1 MKMIVLLVTAG
12 LIGWWMWNSLGGPQG
27 TAAMPG
33 GGPQPVIEKAG
44 EAVNSLN
51 DANRKM
57 QEAIRQEVPP
67 APPP

>member
-1 MKMIVLLVTAG
+1 MKMILLLVTAG
-12 LIGWWMWNSLGGPQG
+12 LVGWWMWTSMGGPQG

-57 QEAIRQEVPP
+57 QEAIRQAVPP